1 MSRKG
6 LLVQMLEH
14 LETSQYLC
22 EDDAATPDND
32 GRIYQQ
38 LVDLVDLCNDAFNQE
53 LAKESVDAA
62 DPACY
67 IGSASKEQAEWTAKS
82 C

>member
-6 LLVQMLEH
+6 LLVQILEQ
-14 LETSQYLC
+14 LETAQYLC
-22 EDDAATPDND
+22 ETTAAAPDDDD
-32 GRIYQQ
+32 RIYQQ

-53 LAKESVDAA
+53 LAKESVEAA

-67 IGSASKEQAEWTAKS
+67 VGSASKEQGQ
-82 C
+82 